1 LGLPLEKQTKQGKRS
16 VIRYGLLVVF
26 VLCAA
31 VGGAQGVTDME
42 TIRRN
47 TYAYDRDLPLNAK
60 TKELDTNAKRT
71 RYRLEYDSVHDQRV
85 TALFSLPKKGTA
97 PYPVVLIMHGAG
109 GHKDADYV
117 RFASETLIGQGF
129 ATLTMDAQYRG
140 DRARPGRTGD
150 PNPASFAMR
159 DAWIQ
164 TVIDLRRGVDYLLSR
179 SDIDGAKIGYLGFS
193 MGGMFG
199 AVLGGV
205 ESRVGAFC
213 LAVPGGG
220 FVELAKNIDKY
231 PLLKANWHVT
241 PTPEVLK
248 MVEENAQIVDPIY
261 FVGKL
266 LPRPLLIIVAKNDE
280 VIPAASSQA
289 LIDAAGADETK
300 HVKRWNAGHA
310 LHPNVAF
317 DIRDFFVGVYGKRPA
332 TP

>member
-1 LGLPLEKQTKQGKRS
+1 M
-16 VIRYGLLVVF
+16 RYWILIILI
-26 VLCAA
+26 LCGA
-31 VGGAQGVTDME
+31 GCGAQSVTDME
-42 TIRRN
+42 TVRRN
-47 TYAYDRDLPLNAK
+47 TYSYDSDLPLNAK
-60 TKELDTNAKRT
+60 TKELDVNAKRT
-71 RYRLEYDSVHDQRV
+71 RYALEYDSVHDQRV

-97 PYPVVLIMHGAG
+97 PYPVILIMHGAG

-140 DRARPGRTGD
+140 DRARTGRTGD
-150 PNPASFAMR
+150 PNPASYAMR

-179 SDIDGAKIGYLGFS
+179 NDIDSTKIGYLGFS

-199 AVLGGV
+199 AVLSGV
-205 ESRVGAFC
+205 ESRVSAFC

-220 FVELAKNIDKY
+220 FVDLAKNIDKY

-241 PTPEVLK
+241 PTPEILK
-248 MVEENAQIVDPIY
+248 IVEENAQITDPIY
-261 FVGKL
+261 FIGKL

-289 LIDAAGADETK
+289 LIEAAHAIETK

-317 DIRDFFVGVYGKRPA
+317 DIRDFFLSVYGKRL
-332 TP
+332 